1 MKKIYLV
8 VQTDI
13 TDTGVA
19 SYIKSII
26 SFFILNKKDFDLTI
40 ITTDDGW
47 LKYYPKT
54 KVFFNIK
61 YINIFRYIFILLG
74 LKKIGRY
81 LLSKYDPFLRFL
93 VSSNYDLVFYPTASS
108 LTFFCSNNSIVSVHD
123 LMHIYERRFKES
135 GGLLTYLYRQNI
147 YKNIST
153 SFNSIL
159 VDSKIGKEQFLE
171 CYKCDEKKIFVL
183 EFCCPTYITNSN
195 IDFNLDKFGDY
206 FFYPSSFWPH
216 KNHRNLILA
225 FADIA
230 DEYKSINLV
239 FSGKMKF
246 EYNKLIILI
255 DSLNLNGRVFFT
267 GFIADDELKNYY
279 KNSRGLVM
287 PTFYGPTNIPPIEA
301 VFSNC
306 PVLISGIYGMIEQME
321 DYATYFDPLDPNS
334 ISKAMTSLLNSNKPI
349 DSNALSRLK
358 HKFSL
363 KRFALSLEKILN
375 KVID

>member
-1 MKKIYLV
+1 
-8 VQTDI
+8 
-13 TDTGVA
+13 
-19 SYIKSII
+19 
-26 SFFILNKKDFDLTI
+26 
-40 ITTDDGW
+40 
-47 LKYYPKT
+47 
-54 KVFFNIK
+54 
-61 YINIFRYIFILLG
+61 
-74 LKKIGRY
+74 
-81 LLSKYDPFLRFL
+81 
-93 VSSNYDLVFYPTASS
+93 
-108 LTFFCSNNSIVSVHD
+108 
-123 LMHIYERRFKES
+123 
-135 GGLLTYLYRQNI
+135 
-147 YKNIST
+147 
-153 SFNSIL
+153 
-159 VDSKIGKEQFLE
+159 
-171 CYKCDEKKIFVL
+171 
-183 EFCCPTYITNSN
+183 
-195 IDFNLDKFGDY
+195 
-206 FFYPSSFWPH
+206 
-216 KNHRNLILA
+216 
-225 FADIA
+225 
-230 DEYKSINLV
+230 
-239 FSGKMKF
+239 MKF